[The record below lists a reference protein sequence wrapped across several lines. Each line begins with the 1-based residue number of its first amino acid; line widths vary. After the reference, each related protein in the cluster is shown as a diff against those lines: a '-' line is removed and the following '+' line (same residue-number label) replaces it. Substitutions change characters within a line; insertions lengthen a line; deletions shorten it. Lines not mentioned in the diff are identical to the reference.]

1 MITISLSISVEFN
14 FPNCVFFFSL
24 EKSFGKKIHFMM
36 MDTSLGNHDL
46 SATGA
51 KSGAIGEKNDGEKL
65 NKCNQ
70 CGNTFSRSGA
80 LDQHVKTHSGEKLNK
95 CNQCDFASSRADS
108 LRTHLK
114 IHSGEKS
121 NKCKQCDFASTLA
134 GN

>member
-51 KSGAIGEKNDGEKL
+51 KVGAIRGG
-65 NKCNQ
+65 
-70 CGNTFSRSGA
+70 
-80 LDQHVKTHSGEKLNK
+80 KTM
-95 CNQCDFASSRADS
+95 
-108 LRTHLK
+108 
-114 IHSGEKS
+114 EKS
-121 NKCKQCDFASTLA
+121 QINATNVVMHPFGQIL
-134 GN
+134 